1 MFSTII
7 FESLS
12 DVWRKCFNFE
22 RCTGFGTAFNLSGV
36 VSMVRMMGAVK
47 YFGEMIQVEHV
58 LKKGGSST
66 S

>member
-1 MFSTII
+1 
-7 FESLS
+7 
-12 DVWRKCFNFE
+12 
-22 RCTGFGTAFNLSGV
+22 
-36 VSMVRMMGAVK
+36 MVRMMGAVK